1 MNLPVYVI
9 IYLLNVP
16 ISVTGPVPYS
26 LAECIESLK
35 VLTHIPEL
43 ETKFACVEAD
53 ELPSQL
59 EVTPEQVEII
69 EQATES
75 YMNQEETE

>member
-1 MNLPVYVI
+1 MDMPVYVI
-9 IYLLNVP
+9 IYMLNAP

-43 ETKFACVEAD
+43 DTTFTCVEAD
-53 ELPSQL
+53 AIPDQIHFT
-59 EVTPEQVEII
+59 VEQVEII
-69 EQATES
+69 ERSTKA
-75 YMNQEETE
+75 YMNQEGR

>member
-1 MNLPVYVI
+1 MPVYVI

-43 ETKFACVEAD
+43 ETTFTCVEAD
-53 ELPSQL
+53 AM
-59 EVTPEQVEII
+59 PEQIQFTAEQREII
-69 EQATES
+69 EQATKAL
-75 YMNQEETE
+75 MNQEGQ

>member
-35 VLTHIPEL
+35 VLKHIPEL
-43 ETKFACVEAD
+43 DTKFACVEAD
-53 ELPSQL
+53 AMPEQI
-59 EVTPEQVEII
+59 TPEQAKII
-69 EQATES
+69 ELATEALIH
-75 YMNQEETE
+75 QEGQ